1 LCLMPVDFNVRSL
14 ELTVSKKEKRKKEKK
29 EREAFSSGKGST
41 NEWRC
46 NMYSRMKSFELK
58 M

>member
-1 LCLMPVDFNVRSL
+1 MPVDFNVRSL

-46 NMYSRMKSFELK
+46 NMYSRIKSFELK